1 MNNTLISFKK
11 ENILDI
17 IDEPIIN
24 KKNRNKIIENNNKDD
39 ITRNKSDIYFDRQ
52 SKTQENNNKSKN
64 MIFKGVNQNLLK
76 ENTSFIF
83 IRNNNVIILILIII

>member
-1 MNNTLISFKK
+1 MNNTLISFTK

-39 ITRNKSDIYFDRQ
+39 FIRNISDIYFNRQ

-64 MIFKGVNQNLLK
+64 VIYLK
-76 ENTSFIF
+76 
-83 IRNNNVIILILIII
+83 VLIKIYIKKYWFYFYKK